1 MAAQKSYLAVE
12 KIAQS
17 STMIRLGPITLYN
30 ETCDMMLKKDQLDCF
45 KYFKSMIN
53 YCEIY
58 FIESYVDTLNIIK
71 NLNMKIE

>member
-30 ETCDMMLKKDQLDCF
+30 ETCDMMLKKRSIGLF
-45 KYFKSMIN
+45 
-53 YCEIY
+53 
-58 FIESYVDTLNIIK
+58 
-71 NLNMKIE
+71 

>member
-1 MAAQKSYLAVE
+1 MKPV
-12 KIAQS
+12 IW
-17 STMIRLGPITLYN
+17 
-30 ETCDMMLKKDQLDCF
+30 CLKKDQLDCF

-71 NLNMKIE
+71 KIKYENWMNWELRSDWWEINQQLSET